1 MLAQD
6 ETENPD
12 IRLGVGSTILGT
24 GDMTTI
30 AFENELNYRISSYF
44 TTALSAGYGRSNDGI
59 YETASYLLGNLNKFL
74 SPFKDTG
81 RNDFRL
87 GTGLSF
93 MNLSDA
99 RLLSA
104 SYYAMGE
111 AIETEYGF
119 SQRSSYG

>member
-6 ETENPD
+6 ETENLD

-59 YETASYLLGNLNKFL
+59 YETASYLLGNLNVFP
-74 SPFKDTG
+74 SPYKNIG
-81 RNDFRL
+81 RNDFR
-87 GTGLSF
+87 
-93 MNLSDA
+93 
-99 RLLSA
+99 
-104 SYYAMGE
+104 
-111 AIETEYGF
+111 
-119 SQRSSYG
+119 